1 MHLRDEQL
9 TELDD
14 AGHAHISECKSCRE
28 RANNLVKIRQS
39 LTELPQLSAMPGNW
53 KDIQK
58 IHSERQQAQELK
70 KTRQQLNQW
79 RIGSFALAASLTAV
93 VLWPGA
99 QSDMP
104 AEKVTNWQLATLIEQ
119 NNYLQQQLSGSP
131 DSARQTNVRFK
142 LVERDIQAIDQ
153 AIQRA
158 YLQNASD
165 EEKTELWKER
175 QKLMKQL
182 LSKDTQ
188 PKMLR
193 I

>member
-1 MHLRDEQL
+1 MHLSDEKL

-14 AGHAHISECKSCRE
+14 AGRAHISQCDVCRDK
-28 RANNLVKIRQS
+28 ANNLVKLRQS
-39 LTELPQLSAMPGNW
+39 LNQLPLLAEMPGSW

-58 IHSERQQAQELK
+58 IHSERKQANQLQQ
-70 KTRQQLNQW
+70 TRQQLNRW

-93 VLWPGA
+93 VLWPNA
-99 QSDMP
+99 QSNLTI
-104 AEKVTNWQLATLIEQ
+104 EQNTNWQLATLIEQ
-119 NNYLQQQLSGSP
+119 NNYLQQQLANNSNENNL
-131 DSARQTNVRFK
+131 TNVTFK
-142 LVERDIQAIDQ
+142 LIERDIQAIDQ

-165 EEKTELWKER
+165 EEKTQLWKKR
-175 QKLMKQL
+175 QKLMKQM
-182 LSKDTQ
+182 LSDTKQ